1 MRVTGGKEGGWERG
15 RKADEIRGNKTVV
28 TSDGGSEF
36 VESLRNL
43 N

>member
-1 MRVTGGKEGGWERG
+1 MCVTGGKEGGWERG
-15 RKADEIRGNKTVV
+15 RKADERGNKAVV

>member
-1 MRVTGGKEGGWERG
+1 MCVTEGREGGWERG
-15 RKADEIRGNKTVV
+15 KKADERGNKTVV

-36 VESLRNL
+36 VESIRNL